1 MTSTARS
8 EPARD
13 GPVEHAWT
21 RSATIGLLALTVAM
35 LAALPFLVSSNYEAS
50 DETNDAS
57 IYIATAR
64 SLLAGEGY
72 SYLGEPFIVRP
83 PGFALLIAGVWK
95 VCGESFLALNVM
107 VSLFGVAACALLYAL
122 CVPRLGVWLSLIVAG
137 GLFVDASFRA
147 MSNQVMSDVPG
158 LALVLGGLL
167 LERWASRRPSLKRD
181 LVLGVFI
188 GLAAYVRTIEL
199 VLVPAIVASRA
210 LARDA
215 ELRPLGRFLRTR
227 VLVLTSVVIALVA
240 PWSVRCALHHP
251 TPPVD
256 QTFLYSY
263 STGMWHE
270 RPYDPDSPRLG
281 VGDIAARLPQRARE
295 IVDATRLGL
304 VDATYWPVAG
314 LFLDGL
320 DRFDFFAS
328 AEVWLLSALIL
339 AALAASAWIAWR
351 RRAAAE
357 FFVFGALAVLAI
369 YFAFRPRLLLPVSTL
384 VWPAM
389 LESALLLG
397 ARTRWRAR
405 ASGACLALAA
415 AFAIAHARASRAGHP
430 QYEHHFR
437 TQLAQRIA
445 ADLGPARIAAPIGW
459 HWSVYLDRPVWSLVL
474 AARRDG
480 VAGLDA
486 TLARHSIETVIVS
499 DFENV
504 DATLKEYLVRKW
516 GRPKSYGG
524 VDVYRKP
531 R

>member
-1 MTSTARS
+1 MSST
-8 EPARD
+8 PA
-13 GPVEHAWT
+13 PNVPTEHAWT
-21 RSATIGLLALTVAM
+21 RSATIGLLVLVAAM

-210 LARDA
+210 LGRGV

-227 VLVLTSVVIALVA
+227 VLVLAGVVVALVA

-251 TPPVD
+251 VPPVD

-270 RPYDPDSPRLG
+270 RPYDPQSPRLG
-281 VGDIAARLPQRARE
+281 VSAVLGRIPTRARQ
-295 IVDATRLGL
+295 IVDAPEWAFAPL
-304 VDATYWPVAG
+304 VQGDPLTPDPEPLHAGKSLELALVGAQFALLLTATAWTFVRRREARE
-314 LFLDGL
+314 LFVL
-320 DRFDFFAS
+320 FAL
-328 AEVWLLSALIL
+328 ALLS
-339 AALAASAWIAWR
+339 
-351 RRAAAE
+351 
-357 FFVFGALAVLAI
+357 V
-369 YFAFRPRLLLPVSTL
+369 YFAFRPRLLLPLSVL
-384 VWPAM
+384 VWPAV
-389 LESALLLG
+389 LDSL
-397 ARTRWRAR
+397 
-405 ASGACLALAA
+405 LALAA
-415 AFAIAHARASRAGHP
+415 RVTWSALARNACVAVAALVALAHALRPTTSAEIARQHSL
-430 QYEHHFR
+430 R
-437 TQLAQRIA
+437 TESAQLVGAE
-445 ADLGPARIAAPIGW
+445 LGPGRVAAPIGW
-459 HWSVYLDRPVWSLVL
+459 HWSVYLNRPVWSLAL
-474 AARRDG
+474 TARRG
-480 VAGLDA
+480 GAAGLEA
-486 TLARHSIETVIVS
+486 TLARHAIDTVILTRFLPE
-499 DFENV
+499 DQALMQYFDKN
-504 DATLKEYLVRKW
+504 W
-516 GRPKSYGG
+516 GTPTEFGTPSLI
-524 VDVYRKP
+524 DVYHRP